1 MIGLEMAGTSR
12 IYRILWAALAL
23 ALSCTKEQ
31 EGMEPVPRGDYDP
44 VVRFGLE
51 TYVGADAPA
60 TKTTYAGDDQTY
72 ILNSVRYERIN
83 WNVDTTDPYID
94 VVQVKSETDF
104 TKDKQ
109 KTVDYKAVKI
119 AGLTNKTG
127 TKDSEA
133 DTAPVS
139 GDDKDNLY
147 WSAIKEDRYFY
158 AVYPSPNKMNV
169 PNSTVDKF
177 EIGTSHTATVEGSV
191 SPNTSGTE
199 SGTESDREQSYIDI
213 KTIGTPGTPGSP
225 ASIEY
230 LPDMTNAYMY
240 AAAKVD
246 GADAGYKKVPL
257 RFKPLFSA
265 IKLMITARDAGAQ
278 NYRLKKVELRTDL
291 HCTDAYLRLNPKYKG
306 TALGG
311 KFKATFGLN
320 GSSTGDFTIAASD
333 VTDTL
338 KRLTINIPETERY
351 LLNEDTLKVTFL
363 TLPVEQKYLV
373 VDYTF
378 ECLKDPLADPSD
390 PNNWKEVRRF
400 LTLQARNKIF
410 KDEGWYE
417 LQKARKLYVRS
428 GIPEIEYFFE
438 VQAQGNLPRTWNAG
452 SAEVSPGYYKAEN
465 FYSVKSYR
473 DSSSVLQPLRWEV
486 IDYDEGGTGTFSP
499 TRPTWLYL
507 SKTQDDGTPVTSN
520 LPGNKFVKY
529 SFVEYDA
536 GGVNNGLPSSFYWKD
551 PVSFTYKDLDGN
563 YVHPATYGNG
573 SPDPKKGE
581 SYAYDLSSHDI
592 YGTPYTGLKNGDL
605 GTTANCYVVSA
616 PGWYRFPA
624 VYGNAIK
631 GGSDNVASYNGDG
644 GTNRFGAFKN
654 HLNND
659 IQGPWITKAVADGG
673 NGIVIDGVS
682 ILWDD
687 ADDLITSDDITKP
700 FYKDDYIYFHVGH
713 IANANAVITATSG
726 GTVVWSWHIWAVAN
740 PVTNLATTKIEQ
752 TLLNSSGGTF
762 NYQSVYGDNGEFFQ
776 TMDLGQNDHEDTE
789 VDPRF
794 CDVRFV
800 QKYKDKIIDTVTVRI
815 RQSGVKDCT
824 NVANALAYQW
834 GRKDPFSSKS
844 ATVTCQNASVDNVAE
859 AIMHPNILY
868 RASASFSWSGNL
880 RVDNLWNS
888 KTDYEVNRF
897 AFFVDGQIDGSR
909 KDKEVQKTIYDPCPP
924 GFCVPNL
931 FAFTAFNDKGLYE
944 TRTFREYCGTG
955 YNDNTQQHRYTD
967 FYTEYSSTAA
977 GHRNSNGGTIRF
989 YIRGRRAAG
998 NTTNQD
1004 GSFDQQGSGNGNTGN
1019 YWLAEPGCRTNGE
1032 WSYGSAFLF
1041 NTISS
1046 DNTQGYMIYP
1056 VAGSDPDRAKWQR
1069 THGLFVRPMKEQ

>member
-1 MIGLEMAGTSR
+1 MEMVGISR
-12 IYRILWAALAL
+12 KYWILLAASLLAF
-23 ALSCTKEQ
+23 SCTKELEQ
-31 EGMEPVPRGDYDP
+31 GMPESVRGDYDP

-51 TYVGADAPA
+51 TYVGADEPL

-72 ILNSVRYERIN
+72 LLNSVRYERIN
-83 WNVDTTDPYID
+83 WNVESTDPYID
-94 VVQVKSETDF
+94 VVQVKSETEF
-104 TKDKQ
+104 TKNNTQ
-109 KTVDYKAVKI
+109 TVDYKAVKI
-119 AGLTNKTG
+119 DGRTNKTG

-133 DTAPVS
+133 DTAPMS

-147 WSAIKEDRYFY
+147 WAAHKDPRYFY
-158 AVYPSPNKMNV
+158 AVYPSPNKTNV

-177 EIGTSHTATVEGSV
+177 EIGTSHTATVEGSI
-191 SPNTSGTE
+191 SPYTSGA
-199 SGTESDREQSYIDI
+199 ESDREQPYIDI

-265 IKLMITARDAGAQ
+265 VKLMITARDAGAQ

-291 HCTDAYLRLNPKYKG
+291 HCTDAYLRLNPQGTG

-338 KRLTINIPETERY
+338 KRLTINIPDTERR

-363 TLPVEQKYLV
+363 ALPIPQKYLV

-378 ECLKDPLADPSD
+378 EYYDATDAK
-390 PNNWKEVRRF
+390 WKEVRRF
-400 LTLQARNKIF
+400 LTLQDRNEIF

-438 VQAQGNLPRTWNAG
+438 VQAQGNLPRTWADD
-452 SAEVSPGYYKAEN
+452 SPKVSGYFEAKD

-473 DSSSVLQPLRWEV
+473 DSSGVKQPLKWEI

-499 TRPTWLYL
+499 TAPTWLYL
-507 SKTQDDGTPVTSN
+507 SKTQDNGTPVTSN
-520 LPGNKFVKY
+520 SPGNKFVKY

-536 GGVNNGLPSSFYWKD
+536 GGVNNGDPNIYWKN
-551 PVSFTYKDLDGN
+551 PVSFTAKDLDGN
-563 YVHPATYGNG
+563 CVHPDFYDDGTT
-573 SPDPKKGE
+573 PDPKAGE

-631 GGSDNVASYNGDG
+631 GGSDNTASYNGDG
-644 GTNRFGAFKN
+644 GTYRFGAFKN

-713 IANANAVITATSG
+713 ITNANAVITATSDSK
-726 GTVVWSWHIWAVAN
+726 TSDIKVVWSWHIWAVADPDN
-740 PVTNLATTKIEQ
+740 TLATVKIQQ

-776 TMDLGQNDHEDTE
+776 TMDLGQNDYEDTK

-800 QKYKDKIIDTVTVRI
+800 QKYKDKTIDTVTVRF
-815 RQSGVKDCT
+815 RQSGIKDHT
-824 NVANALAYQW
+824 NVANALTYQW

-844 ATVTCQNASVDNVAE
+844 ATVSWKDASVDNVADNVAT
-859 AIMHPNILY
+859 AIMHPDILY

-888 KTDYEVNRF
+888 NTDYEVNRF

-909 KDKEVQKTIYDPCPP
+909 KDKKVQKTIYDPCPP

-955 YNDNTQQHRYTD
+955 YNDTTQQHRYTD

-1004 GSFDQQGSGNGNTGN
+1004 GSFDQPGSGNGDSGN
-1019 YWLAEPGCRTNGE
+1019 YWLAEPGCSTNGD
-1032 WSYGSAFLF
+1032 WSYGSTFHF
-1041 NTISS
+1041 NTISR

>member
-1 MIGLEMAGTSR
+1 MEMAGIFR
-12 IYRILWAALAL
+12 KYWILLAALAL

-31 EGMEPVPRGDYDP
+31 EGAEPVARGDYDP
-44 VVRFGLE
+44 MVRFGLE
-51 TYVGADAPA
+51 TYVGADEPA

-72 ILNSVRYERIN
+72 VLNSLRYERIN
-83 WNVDTTDPYID
+83 WNVDASDPYID
-94 VVQVKSETDF
+94 VVQVKSETEF
-104 TKDKQ
+104 TKKNA

-119 AGLTNKTG
+119 EGRTNKTG
-127 TKDSEA
+127 TKESEA
-133 DTAPVS
+133 DTAPES
-139 GDDKDNLY
+139 GDVNDNLY
-147 WSAIKEDRYFY
+147 WAAHKDDRYFY
-158 AVYPSPNKMNV
+158 AVYPSPNMTGSKAENF
-169 PNSTVDKF
+169 NIDAST
-177 EIGTSHTATVEGSV
+177 HTATVEGSI
-191 SPNTSGTE
+191 SPNTSGA
-199 SGTESDREQSYIDI
+199 ESDREQPYIKI
-213 KTIGTPGTPGSP
+213 IGTPGTPGSP
-225 ASIEY
+225 SSIEY

-240 AAAKVD
+240 AAAKVE

-265 IKLMITARDAGAQ
+265 VKLMITARDAGAK

-291 HCTDAYLRLNPKYKG
+291 HCTEAYLRLNPQGTG

-320 GSSTGDFTIAASD
+320 GSSTGDFAIAATD

-338 KRLTINIPETERY
+338 KRLTINILDTDRC

-378 ECLKDPLADPSD
+378 EYYDTLDAKWKD
-390 PNNWKEVRRF
+390 VRRF
-400 LTLQARNKIF
+400 LTLQDRNKIF

-428 GIPEIEYFFE
+428 GIPQIQYFFE
-438 VQAQGNLPRTWNAG
+438 VQAQGNLPRTWDPSTSTMNTSG
-452 SAEVSPGYYKAEN
+452 THYLAEN

-473 DSSSVLQPLRWEV
+473 DSSNVKQPLKWEV

-499 TRPTWLYL
+499 TAPTWLYL

-536 GGVNNGLPSSFYWKD
+536 GGTDNGPLNLFWGD
-551 PVSFTYKDLDGN
+551 PVSFTAKDLAGN
-563 YVHPATYGNG
+563 CVHPDFYDDGTT
-573 SPDPKKGE
+573 PDPKAGE

-592 YGTPYTGLKNGDL
+592 YGNPVVAKNGYL

-631 GGSDNVASYNGDG
+631 GGSDNFASYNGDS

-713 IANANAVITATSG
+713 ITNANAVITATSG
-726 GTVVWSWHIWAVAN
+726 GTVVWSWHIWAVADPGN
-740 PVTNLATTKIEQ
+740 TLTTVKIQQNLKGANGADFK
-752 TLLNSSGGTF
+752 
-762 NYQSVYGDNGEFFQ
+762 YQSVYGDNGEFFQ
-776 TMDLGQNDHEDTE
+776 TMDLGQNDYEDTK

-800 QKYKDKIIDTVTVRI
+800 QKYKDKTIDTVTVRF
-815 RQSGVKDCT
+815 RQSGVKDRD
-824 NVANALAYQW
+824 NVSNALTYQW
-834 GRKDPFSSKS
+834 GRKDPFSGKT
-844 ATVTCQNASVDNVAE
+844 ATVAYQNASVDDVAE
-859 AIMHPNILY
+859 AIKHPDIMY
-868 RASASFSWSGNL
+868 RAPLTASWSNSL
-880 RVDNLWNS
+880 RVDNLWNAN
-888 KTDYEVNRF
+888 TDYSPTSMLYY
-897 AFFVDGQIDGSR
+897 VDGNDSDR
-909 KDKEVQKTIYDPCPP
+909 RDRMVQKTIYDPCPP
-924 GFCVPNL
+924 GFCIPNL
-931 FAFTAFNDKGLYE
+931 FAFTAFNDRGLLE
-944 TRTFREYCGTG
+944 TRTMLENSGI
-955 YNDNTQQHRYTD
+955 YTSSASPAYVD
-967 FYTEYSSTAA
+967 FYTDYSASTT
-977 GHRNSNGGTIRF
+977 GHRLRDASRTIRF
-989 YIRGRRAAG
+989 YVRGRRAAG
-998 NTTNQD
+998 NTSDHVTQ
-1004 GSFDQQGSGNGNTGN
+1004 FDQAGAGN
-1019 YWLAEPGCRTNGE
+1019 YWLAEPAASTGG
-1032 WSYGSAFLF
+1032 WSYGSTFMF
-1041 NTISS
+1041 NPTSK
-1046 DNTQGYMIYP
+1046 NLVGEVMVYP
-1056 VAGSDPDRAKWQR
+1056 VAGSSNGAKWQR

>member
-1 MIGLEMAGTSR
+1 MEMAGIFR
-12 IYRILWAALAL
+12 KYWILLAALAL

-31 EGMEPVPRGDYDP
+31 EGAEPVARGDYDP
-44 VVRFGLE
+44 MVHFGLE
-51 TYVGADAPA
+51 TYVGADEPA

-72 ILNSVRYERIN
+72 VLNSVRYERIN
-83 WNVDTTDPYID
+83 WNVDASDPYID
-94 VVQVKSETDF
+94 TVQVKSETEF
-104 TKDKQ
+104 TKNNA

-119 AGLTNKTG
+119 EGRTNKTG
-127 TKDSEA
+127 IKESEA

-139 GDDKDNLY
+139 GNVDDNLY
-147 WSAIKEDRYFY
+147 WSASKDDRYFY
-158 AVYPSPNKMNV
+158 AVYPSPNMSGSKAENF
-169 PNSTVDKF
+169 NIDAST
-177 EIGTSHTATVEGSV
+177 HTATVVGSI
-191 SPNTSGTE
+191 SPNTSGA
-199 SGTESDREQSYIDI
+199 ESDREQPYIKI
-213 KTIGTPGTPGSP
+213 IGTPGTPGSP

-230 LPDMTNAYMY
+230 LPDMSNAYMY
-240 AAAKVD
+240 AAAKVE

-265 IKLMITARDAGAQ
+265 VKLMITARDAGAK

-291 HCTDAYLRLNPKYKG
+291 HCTDAYLRPGNPKG

-311 KFKATFGLN
+311 KFKAKFELD
-320 GSSTGDFTIAASD
+320 GSSTGDFTLIPPGSD
-333 VTDTL
+333 PSEEVADTL
-338 KRLTINIPETERY
+338 QRLTINIPEGDRR
-351 LLNEDTLKVTFL
+351 LLEDKTVKVTFL

-378 ECLKDPLADPSD
+378 EYYDTLDAKWKD
-390 PNNWKEVRRF
+390 VRRF
-400 LTLQARNKIF
+400 LTLQAPGKNNVNVF
-410 KDEGWYE
+410 EDADWYT

-428 GIPEIEYFFE
+428 GIPQIQYFFE
-438 VQAQGNLPRTWNAG
+438 VQAQGNLPRTWDPSTSTMNTSG
-452 SAEVSPGYYKAEN
+452 THYLAEN

-473 DSSSVLQPLRWEV
+473 DSSGVKQPLKWEV

-499 TRPTWLYL
+499 TVPTWLYL

-536 GGVNNGLPSSFYWKD
+536 GGTDNGPLNLFWGD
-551 PVSFTYKDLDGN
+551 PVSFTAKDLAGN
-563 YVHPATYGNG
+563 YVHPDFYDDGTT
-573 SPDPKKGE
+573 PDPKAGE

-592 YGTPYTGLKNGDL
+592 YGNPVVAKNGYL

-631 GGSDNVASYNGDG
+631 GGVPNTASYYTGVDET
-644 GTNRFGAFKN
+644 TNPNLFRTFKN

-659 IQGPWITKAVADGG
+659 IQGPWITKAVEDGG

-713 IANANAVITATSG
+713 ITNANAVITATSG

-740 PVTNLATTKIEQ
+740 PETNLATTKIQQ

-776 TMDLGQNDHEDTE
+776 TMDLGQNDYEDTE
-789 VDPRF
+789 VAPRF

-800 QKYKDKIIDTVTVRI
+800 QKYKDKTIDTVTVRF
-815 RQSGVKDCT
+815 RQSGIKDHT
-824 NVANALAYQW
+824 NVANALTYQW

-844 ATVTCQNASVDNVAE
+844 ATVTCQTASVNNVAE
-859 AIMHPNILY
+859 AIMHPDILY
-868 RASASFSWSGNL
+868 RATASFSWSGNL

-888 KTDYEVNRF
+888 KTDYVVDKF
-897 AFFVDGQIDGSR
+897 AFIVDGQSDGR
-909 KDKEVQKTIYDPCPP
+909 QDKKVQKTIYDPCPP

-955 YNDNTQQHRYTD
+955 YNDTTQQHRYTD

-998 NTTNQD
+998 NTSNQD
-1004 GSFDQQGSGNGNTGN
+1004 GSFDQPGSGNGNTGN
-1019 YWLAEPGCRTNGE
+1019 YWLAEPACRANGE
-1032 WSYGSAFLF
+1032 WSYGSAFHF

-1056 VAGSDPDRAKWQR
+1056 VSGSDPDRAKWQR

>member
-1 MIGLEMAGTSR
+1 MEMAGIFR
-12 IYRILWAALAL
+12 KYWILLAALAV

-31 EGMEPVPRGDYDP
+31 EGAELVARGDYDP
-44 VVRFGLE
+44 MVHFGLE
-51 TYVGADAPA
+51 TYVGADEPA

-72 ILNSVRYERIN
+72 VLNSVRYERIN
-83 WNVDTTDPYID
+83 WNVDASDPYID
-94 VVQVKSETDF
+94 TVQVKSETEF
-104 TKDKQ
+104 TKNNA

-119 AGLTNKTG
+119 EGRTNKTG
-127 TKDSEA
+127 IKESEA

-139 GDDKDNLY
+139 GNVDDNLY
-147 WSAIKEDRYFY
+147 WSASKDDRYFY
-158 AVYPSPNKMNV
+158 AVYPSPNMSGSKAENF
-169 PNSTVDKF
+169 NIDAST
-177 EIGTSHTATVEGSV
+177 HTATVVGSI
-191 SPNTSGTE
+191 SPNTSGA
-199 SGTESDREQSYIDI
+199 ESDREQPYIKI
-213 KTIGTPGTPGSP
+213 IGTPGTPGSP

-230 LPDMTNAYMY
+230 LPDMSNAYMY
-240 AAAKVD
+240 AAAKVE

-265 IKLMITARDAGAQ
+265 VKLMITARDAGAK

-291 HCTDAYLRLNPKYKG
+291 HCTDAYLRPGNPKG

-311 KFKATFGLN
+311 KFKAKFELD

-351 LLNEDTLKVTFL
+351 LLNEDTLKLTFL
-363 TLPVEQKYLV
+363 ALPIPQKYMV

-378 ECLKDPLADPSD
+378 EYYDTLDAKWKD
-390 PNNWKEVRRF
+390 VRRF
-400 LTLQARNKIF
+400 LTLQDRNNKF

-417 LQKARKLYVRS
+417 LKKARKLYVRS

-438 VQAQGNLPRTWNAG
+438 VQAQGNLPRTWDPSTSTMNTSG
-452 SAEVSPGYYKAEN
+452 THYLAEN

-473 DSSSVLQPLRWEV
+473 DSSNVKQPLKWEV

-499 TRPTWLYL
+499 TAPTWLYL

-536 GGVNNGLPSSFYWKD
+536 GGTDNGPLNLFWGD
-551 PVSFTYKDLDGN
+551 PVSFTAKDLAGN
-563 YVHPATYGNG
+563 CVHPDFYDDGTT
-573 SPDPKKGE
+573 PDPNAGE

-592 YGTPYTGLKNGDL
+592 YGNPVVAKNGYL

-631 GGSDNVASYNGDG
+631 GGVPNKASYYTDVDET
-644 GTNRFGAFKN
+644 TNPNLFRTFKN

-659 IQGPWITKAVADGG
+659 IKGPWITKAVEDGG
-673 NGIVIDGVS
+673 NGIDIDGVS

-687 ADDLITSDDITKP
+687 ADNLITSDDITKP

-713 IANANAVITATSG
+713 ITNANAVITATSG
-726 GTVVWSWHIWAVAN
+726 GDPSTVVWSWHIWAVAN
-740 PVTNLATTKIEQ
+740 PETNLATTKIQQ

-776 TMDLGQNDHEDTE
+776 TMDLGQNDYEDIKVE
-789 VDPRF
+789 PRF

-800 QKYKDKIIDTVTVRI
+800 QKYKDKTIDTVTVRF
-815 RQSGVKDCT
+815 RQSGIKDHT
-824 NVANALAYQW
+824 NVANALTYQW

-844 ATVTCQNASVDNVAE
+844 ATVTCETASVNNVAE
-859 AIMHPNILY
+859 AIKHPNILY
-868 RASASFSWSGNL
+868 RATASFSWSGNL

-888 KTDYEVNRF
+888 KTDYVVDKF
-897 AFFVDGQIDGSR
+897 AFIVDGQSDGR
-909 KDKEVQKTIYDPCPP
+909 QDKEVQKTIYDPCPP

-944 TRTFREYCGTG
+944 ARTFREYCGTG
-955 YNDNTQQHRYTD
+955 YDDNTQKHRYTD
-967 FYTEYSSTAA
+967 FYTEYSSTAE

-998 NTTNQD
+998 NITNQD
-1004 GSFDQQGSGNGNTGN
+1004 GSFDQPGSGNGDTGN
-1019 YWLAEPGCRTNGE
+1019 YWLAEPGCRANGE
-1032 WSYGSAFLF
+1032 WSYGSAFHF

-1046 DNTQGYMIYP
+1046 GNTQGYMIYP

>member
-1 MIGLEMAGTSR
+1 MEMAGIFR
-12 IYRILWAALAL
+12 KYWILLAALAV

-31 EGMEPVPRGDYDP
+31 EGAELVARGDYDP
-44 VVRFGLE
+44 MVHFGLE
-51 TYVGADAPA
+51 TYVGADEPA

-72 ILNSVRYERIN
+72 VLNSVRYERIN
-83 WNVDTTDPYID
+83 WNVDASDPYID
-94 VVQVKSETDF
+94 TVQVKSETEF
-104 TKDKQ
+104 TKNNA

-119 AGLTNKTG
+119 EGRTNKTG
-127 TKDSEA
+127 IKESEA

-139 GDDKDNLY
+139 GNVDDNLY
-147 WSAIKEDRYFY
+147 WSASKDDRYFY
-158 AVYPSPNKMNV
+158 AVYPSPNMSGSKAENF
-169 PNSTVDKF
+169 NIDAST
-177 EIGTSHTATVEGSV
+177 HTATVVGSI
-191 SPNTSGTE
+191 SPNTSGA
-199 SGTESDREQSYIDI
+199 ESDREQPYIKI
-213 KTIGTPGTPGSP
+213 IGTPGTPGSP

-230 LPDMTNAYMY
+230 LPDMSNAYMY
-240 AAAKVD
+240 AAAKVE

-265 IKLMITARDAGAQ
+265 VKLMITARDAGAK

-291 HCTDAYLRLNPKYKG
+291 HCTDAYLRPGNPKG

-311 KFKATFGLN
+311 KFKAKFELD
-320 GSSTGDFTIAASD
+320 GSSTGDFTLIPPGSD
-333 VTDTL
+333 PSEEVADTL
-338 KRLTINIPETERY
+338 QRLTINIPEGDRR
-351 LLNEDTLKVTFL
+351 LLEDKTVKVTFI

-378 ECLKDPLADPSD
+378 EYYDTLDAKWKD
-390 PNNWKEVRRF
+390 VRRF
-400 LTLQARNKIF
+400 LTLQAPGKNNVNVF
-410 KDEGWYE
+410 EDADWYT
-417 LQKARKLYVRS
+417 LQKAHKLYVRS
-428 GIPEIEYFFE
+428 GVPEIEYHFE
-438 VQAQGNLPRTWNAG
+438 VQAQGNLPRTWADG
-452 SAEVSPGYYKAEN
+452 SPKVSGYFEAKD

-473 DSSSVLQPLRWEV
+473 DSSGVKQPLKWEV
-486 IDYDEGGTGTFSP
+486 IESDVPD
-499 TRPTWLYL
+499 WLYL
-507 SKTQDDGTPVTSN
+507 KTTRGDGTPVTPEDTPN
-520 LPGNKFVKY
+520 NKFVKY

-536 GGVNNGLPSSFYWKD
+536 GGKNNGEPNIYWKN
-551 PVSFTYKDLDGN
+551 PVSFTAKDLAGN
-563 YVHPATYGNG
+563 YVHPDFYDDGTT
-573 SPDPKKGE
+573 PDPKAGE

-631 GGSDNVASYNGDG
+631 GGVPNTASYTGVD
-644 GTNRFGAFKN
+644 GTNPNLFDTFKN

-713 IANANAVITATSG
+713 ITNANAVITATSG
-726 GTVVWSWHIWAVAN
+726 GTVVWSWHIWAVAD
-740 PVTNLATTKIEQ
+740 PVTNLATTKIQQ

-776 TMDLGQNDHEDTE
+776 TMDLGQNDYEDTE
-789 VDPRF
+789 VAPRF

-800 QKYKDKIIDTVTVRI
+800 QKYKDKTIDTVMVRF
-815 RQSGVKDCT
+815 RQSGIKDHT
-824 NVANALAYQW
+824 NVANALTYQW

-844 ATVTCQNASVDNVAE
+844 ATVTCQTASVNNVAE
-859 AIMHPNILY
+859 AIMHPDILY
-868 RASASFSWSGNL
+868 RATASFSWSGNL

-888 KTDYEVNRF
+888 KTDYVVDKF
-897 AFFVDGQIDGSR
+897 AFIVDGQSDGR
-909 KDKEVQKTIYDPCPP
+909 QDKKVQKTIYDPCPP

-955 YNDNTQQHRYTD
+955 YNDTTQQHRYTD

-1004 GSFDQQGSGNGNTGN
+1004 GSFDQPGSGNGNTGN
-1019 YWLAEPGCRTNGE
+1019 YWLAEPACRANGE
-1032 WSYGSAFLF
+1032 WSYGSAFHF

-1056 VAGSDPDRAKWQR
+1056 VSGSDPDRAKWQR